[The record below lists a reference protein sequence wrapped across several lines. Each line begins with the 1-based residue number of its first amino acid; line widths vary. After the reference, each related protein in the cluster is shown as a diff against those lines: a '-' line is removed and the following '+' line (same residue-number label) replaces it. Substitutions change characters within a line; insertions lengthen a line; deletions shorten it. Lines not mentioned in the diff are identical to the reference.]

1 MSHLFG
7 QTLRRAPA
15 EIEVESH
22 KLLLRGAFVR
32 RLGAGIFTW
41 LPLGRRV
48 VRNVC
53 GIIREE
59 MEAIGAQ
66 EMSLPVVNP
75 AEIWKATGRWS
86 SVGSELTRF
95 SDRNDR
101 DLVLAMTHEEAV
113 ARTVADEI
121 SSYRQL
127 PRLIYH
133 IQTKWRDDPRPRA
146 GLIRVR
152 EFTMKDSYSLDADE
166 AGLDGQYRNHLDAY
180 RRIFDRCGIDT
191 LSVESDVGMMGGQQ
205 AHEFMYVTPVGED
218 ALVRCTEC
226 DFRANREIARFARR
240 PPEDAKDGE
249 VPGEVKEVHTPGA
262 RTIEALAEFLG
273 VSRSRTA
280 KMVFLMDERG
290 GVAKEVGGAGSDR
303 GAAGRLAAGDAAPGP
318 GSHATGSGYAAG
330 ESGTRLIAALVRGDR
345 EVNETKLSA
354 VLGGADLRPALDEEI
369 RAAGAVP
376 GYAAPGDLTGS
387 VTVVVDEG
395 IPISPNLVTGAN
407 REDYHRLNMSYGRD
421 FAADLVADIASARDG
436 DPCPGCGAPMSESRA
451 VEVGNIFKLGTIYSE
466 ALDCHYLDEN
476 GERRPVVMGSYGIG
490 VGRLIACIAEEH
502 RDERGLCWP
511 VSVAPFA
518 VQIVA
523 LKGGEEEAAA
533 LYDELSAAGFDTL
546 LDDREGERPG
556 SKFADADLIGAPVR
570 VTVSGKRVAAS
581 EVEIKARTAVD
592 AEVVAQTAAVD
603 RIRELLS
610 G

>member
-1 MSHLFG
+1 MSQLFG

-22 KLLLRGAFVR
+22 KLLLRGGFVR

-48 VRNVC
+48 VRKVC
-53 GIIREE
+53 DIIRGE

-66 EMSLPVVNP
+66 EMLLPVVNP
-75 AEIWKATGRWS
+75 AEIWKATGRWN

-95 SDRNDR
+95 TDRNDR

-113 ARTVADEI
+113 AQTVADEV

-166 AGLDGQYRNHLDAY
+166 AGLDEQYRNHLHAY
-180 RRIFDRCGIDT
+180 RRIFERCGIET
-191 LSVESDVGMMGGQQ
+191 LSVESDVGMMGGNQ

-218 ALVRCTEC
+218 TIVRCEEC
-226 DFRANREIARFARR
+226 DFRANRQIARFGRR
-240 PPEDAKDGE
+240 PPEDAVDGE
-249 VPGEVKEVHTPGA
+249 APAEVEEVHTPGA
-262 RTIEALAEFLG
+262 RTIEALAGLLG
-273 VSRSRTA
+273 RSESRTA
-280 KMVFLMDERG
+280 KMLFLVDERDG
-290 GVAKEVGGAGSDR
+290 GTRISHGGAVS
-303 GAAGRLAAGDAAPGP
+303 GDSGP
-318 GSHATGSGYAAG
+318 GAG

-354 VLGGADLRPALDEEI
+354 LLGGAELRPALDEEI
-369 RAAGAVP
+369 RAVGAVP
-376 GYAAPGDLTGS
+376 GYAAPSDLTGP

-395 IPISPNLVTGAN
+395 IPISPNLVAGAN
-407 REDYHRLNMSYGRD
+407 REDYHRVNVNYGRD
-421 FAADLVADIASARDG
+421 FEADLVADIASARGG
-436 DPCPGCGAPMSESRA
+436 DPCPACGAPMNEARA
-451 VEVGNIFKLGTIYSE
+451 VEVGNIFKLGTFYSE
-466 ALDCHYLDEN
+466 ALDCFYLDEN

-502 RDERGLCWP
+502 RDARGLCWP

-518 VQIVA
+518 VHIVA
-523 LKGGEEEAAA
+523 LKGGEAMAAA
-533 LYDELSAAGFDTL
+533 LYDELSAAGMETL